1 MCVSGQKKVQC
12 DTLSAVKR
20 GNEMKKRNQ
29 MERLITRRDFLGYS
43 AAAAA
48 LVMTPRSVFGQIAS
62 RPNSEFNGVQIGAI
76 TYSYRSMS
84 STADDLLDYIVRSGL
99 SSVELMGGPAEQF
112 AGRPTYERIPRPA
125 RGEEITEEQRKEVQA
140 ARQAQAQELR
150 EWRSS
155 VSMDKFKALRKKYN
169 DAGVNI
175 HIVKF
180 DDIGLNMS
188 GEEVNYCFNAAK
200 ALGAK
205 GITTEISEEKA
216 KFLSPYADAH
226 KIMIGFHNHT
236 QINSSSWEEPFSY
249 GKYLGMNF
257 DVGHYVAGTNESPI
271 PVIEKYAEAGR
282 ILSLHLKDR
291 KVNNGP
297 NMPFGEGD
305 TPLGLILQLMKRKKW
320 TFPAD
325 IELEYRIPEGSD
337 AVAEVKKC
345 VEYCKNALADFP
357 IRQNLDL

>member
-1 MCVSGQKKVQC
+1 M
-12 DTLSAVKR
+12 
-20 GNEMKKRNQ
+20 
-29 MERLITRRDFLGYS
+29 
-43 AAAAA
+43 
-48 LVMTPRSVFGQIAS
+48 
-62 RPNSEFNGVQIGAI
+62 SEA
-76 TYSYRSMS
+76 
-84 STADDLLDYIVRSGL
+84 
-99 SSVELMGGPAEQF
+99 
-112 AGRPTYERIPRPA
+112 
-125 RGEEITEEQRKEVQA
+125 
-140 ARQAQAQELR
+140 
-150 EWRSS
+150 
-155 VSMDKFKALRKKYN
+155 
-169 DAGVNI
+169 
-175 HIVKF
+175 
-180 DDIGLNMS
+180 
-188 GEEVNYCFNAAK
+188 EVNYCFNVAK

-216 KFLSPYADAH
+216 KFLAPYADAH

-236 QINSSSWEEPFSY
+236 QINAESWEALFSY

-271 PVIEKYAEAGR
+271 PVIERYADTGR

-297 NMPFGEGD
+297 NMPFGQGD

-345 VEYCKNALADFP
+345 VEYCKNALADLP
-357 IRQNLDL
+357 IR